1 MSRCNLCP
9 RECNIDREK
18 QAGFCGIT
26 GNADTVRAAKAML
39 HFGEEPPISGTRG
52 SGAIFF
58 SGCNMRCCFCQNYD
72 ISHLCQGREISVG
85 RLSEIFLELR
95 EQGAHNINL
104 VTATHF
110 VPQIARAIEA
120 VKDRLE
126 IPVVFNCGGY
136 EKAETLRQLKGLV
149 DIYLP
154 DVKYFS
160 EETAMKYSA
169 APHYFETAL
178 EAVEEMISQTGKYSI
193 KEGIMEKGVIIRH
206 LILPGN
212 YKDSMAL
219 FEALSPFR
227 DKVLV
232 SLMRQY
238 FPVGDAVK
246 YPELNRR
253 LTTFEYK
260 KVLSRIEDIGFEGFT
275 QDKSAATSEMTPDF
289 DLSGI

>member
-9 RECNIDREK
+9 RGCNIDREK
-18 QAGFCGIT
+18 QAGFCGIV
-26 GNADTVRAAKAML
+26 GADTVRAARAML

-52 SGAIFF
+52 SGAVFF
-58 SGCNMRCCFCQNYD
+58 SGCNMRCCFCQNYG
-72 ISHLCQGREISVG
+72 ISHLCEGKDISVK
-85 RLSEIFLELR
+85 RLSEIFSELQQ
-95 EQGAHNINL
+95 QGAHNINL

-110 VPQIARAIEA
+110 IPQIARAMELA
-120 VKDRLE
+120 KPSLT
-126 IPVVFNCGGY
+126 IPVVYNCGGY
-136 EKAETLRQLKGLV
+136 EKVESLRLLKGLV

-160 EETAMKYSA
+160 EEAAMKYSA
-169 APHYFETAL
+169 APRYFETAF
-178 EAVEEMISQTGKYSI
+178 EAVEEMVSQTGKYSI
-193 KEGIMEKGVIIRH
+193 TEGIMEKGVIIRH

-219 FEALSPFR
+219 FEALSPFK
-227 DKVLV
+227 DDVLV

-238 FPVGDAVK
+238 FPSGDAEK

-260 KVLSRIEDIGFEGFT
+260 KVLSKIQDIGFEGFT

>member
-9 RECNIDREK
+9 RSCNIDREK
-18 QAGFCGIT
+18 QAGFCGIV
-26 GNADTVRAAKAML
+26 GVDTVRAARAML

-52 SGAIFF
+52 SGAVFF
-58 SGCNMRCCFCQNYD
+58 SGCNMRCCFCQNYG
-72 ISHLCQGREISVG
+72 ISHLCQGKDISVN
-85 RLSEIFLELR
+85 RLSEIFLELQQ
-95 EQGAHNINL
+95 QGAHNINL

-110 VPQIARAIEA
+110 IPQIARAIELA
-120 VKDRLE
+120 KPSLT
-126 IPVVFNCGGY
+126 IPVVYNCGGY
-136 EKAETLRQLKGLV
+136 EKVESLKLLKGLV

-160 EETAMKYSA
+160 EEAAMKYSA
-169 APHYFETAL
+169 APRYFETAFD
-178 EAVEEMISQTGKYSI
+178 AVKEMVSQTGKYVI

-219 FEALSPFR
+219 FEALSPFK
-227 DKVLV
+227 DDVLV

-238 FPVGDAVK
+238 FPSGEAEK
-246 YPELNRR
+246 YPELDRR

-260 KVLSRIEDIGFEGFT
+260 KVLSKIEDIGFEGFT